1 MPMITLAEKF
11 KNTRI
16 ILASASPRRK
26 YLLGELGIK
35 FEVLNTGGIDESWP
49 GSLSKKQ
56 IPVYLAVRKSDVVEN
71 IAGEDILVISAD
83 TIVWCRKKV
92 LNKPSGREEAIS
104 MLMELSGRKHKVI
117 TGVCLRG
124 NGKTVTFCS
133 VTSVFFRDL
142 TMEEVVY
149 YVENYQPYD
158 KAGAYGIQE
167 WIGYTAIEA
176 IKGSYFNVMGLPVAR
191 LYQELV
197 DF

>member
-1 MPMITLAEKF
+1 MITLGEKF
-11 KNTRI
+11 KNTKI
-16 ILASASPRRK
+16 ILASASPRRQ

-35 FEVLNTGGIDESWP
+35 FEVIDNCGIDETYP
-49 GSLSKKQ
+49 GSLTKKQ
-56 IPVYLAVRKSDVVEN
+56 IPVYLAVRKSEALEN
-71 IAGEDILVISAD
+71 IAGEDTLVISAD

-92 LNKPSGREEAIS
+92 LNKPDGRDDAIR

-124 NGKTVTFCS
+124 KGKFVTFHS

-142 TMEEVVY
+142 AMEEIVY
-149 YVENYQPYD
+149 YVEKYKPYD

-176 IKGSYFNVMGLPVAR
+176 IRGSYFNVMGLPVAK
-191 LYQELV
+191 LYRILV
-197 DF
+197 DY